1 MRESVSDQ
9 MSLAD
14 SRGPS
19 RLFWVTVAGLSLL
32 VLVCAVVVA
41 FNAAVLGG
49 IGIAFV
55 AGLAVISTIA
65 VIGIL
70 STQPGANSAARRKS
84 DRGTIYSQA
93 FFDSAAPSLITRNGT
108 PVHANQAYF
117 EFARLLKDD
126 SSEFLSSD
134 FATDEGVPPGIDRL
148 FSSGDGEMASALFR
162 LHHVSPDS
170 SGAEE
175 IIDYLS
181 AENGLRKFKI
191 TVRRLGGPNRSQ
203 NGSLFLWQISDIT
216 RQDGAGESHL
226 SHAPV
231 GLFSIRPDGQIIA
244 MNKVLLRWLGVED
257 DPPPSHIR
265 DFIENS
271 ESLLQSTIVPGR
283 TVRTDTR
290 LITRKD
296 IVTPTIMVGGWESL
310 KSGAVICNVALY
322 GHSTL
327 AQSETD
333 NTRPGRGDS
342 QGQNPALSANG
353 DRRSAQ
359 KKDETSLSGFASA
372 PVGMLE
378 LSLADLSTP
387 LMEARLL
394 KANPAFER
402 MSGGLDWS
410 NKIFGELFA
419 PHSTEHRF
427 LDLSPEQTDAD
438 KPFDAVL
445 LGGETLPVSVYI
457 VPDKRQVNLFA
468 DEEPETSQSQT
479 VWVFLVDVSA
489 RKSLEDQL
497 VQSQKMQAI
506 GQLAA
511 GVAHDFNNLLTAIRL
526 NTDELLQ
533 RHPVGDPS
541 YPELQN
547 INSTGLRAGALVKKL
562 LAFSRKQTRRME
574 MLSITDTLS
583 DMVVT
588 LRQTLGE
595 KAKLVMVHG
604 RNLPPVIADKSQIDT
619 VLMNLC
625 VNARDAMAEQGGGT
639 ITVKSAE
646 LVRSEIKDPVLATSL
661 RALPGD
667 HFVTI
672 EVSDTGTGM
681 SEEVKAKIF
690 EPFFTTKEQGKGT
703 GLGLATVYGIV
714 QQTGGHLDVQSKLGK
729 GTTFRITLPVADPS
743 KLPADVEP
751 VKPATPL
758 EPRKPA
764 DLAGQGTIL
773 FVEDE
778 ASVRVIAA
786 KTLRKR
792 GYTVIEAEDGE
803 EALEILED
811 GDHTFDMMI
820 SDVVM
825 PGMDGPTLLKEGRAL
840 LGEARIVFI
849 SGYAE
854 EHFSDLLS
862 EEPDV
867 TFLPKPFTLV
877 QLAEKVKSEIGEA
890 Q

>member
-1 MRESVSDQ
+1 MMGGAEGQTVSPERNAGTDW
-9 MSLAD
+9 
-14 SRGPS
+14 
-19 RLFWVTVAGLSLL
+19 FWLPIAGLSLI
-32 VLVCAVVVA
+32 VLAC
-41 FNAAVLGG
+41 
-49 IGIAFV
+49 
-55 AGLAVISTIA
+55 AGLAGINAAALGWLGISFIMGLAVTSAIA
-65 VIGIL
+65 VIGL
-70 STQPGANSAARRKS
+70 LAVRRKS
-84 DRGTIYSQA
+84 APGDRRQSVRGNIYSQA
-93 FFDSAAPSLITRNGT
+93 FFDSSEPALITQNGK

-117 EFARLLKDD
+117 DFARDLGGP
-126 SSEFLSSD
+126 SSETAAD
-134 FATDEGVPPGIDRL
+134 RGGPPGIDRL
-148 FSSGDGEMASALFR
+148 FSSTGDEMASAIFR
-162 LHHVSPDS
+162 LHHISPDS

-181 AENGLRKFKI
+181 PDLGLRRYKFA
-191 TVRRLGGPNRSQ
+191 VRRLSGSAGQPGGES
-203 NGSLFLWQISDIT
+203 FIWQISDVTEI
-216 RQDGAGESHL
+216 QSVGDSLL

-231 GLFSIRPDGQIIA
+231 GLFSIRAEGNIIA
-244 MNKVLLRWLGVED
+244 MNKVLSLWLGVED

-265 DFIENS
+265 EFIENPD
-271 ESLLQSTIVPGR
+271 SLLQSTAVAGR

-290 LITRKD
+290 LITRKN
-296 IVTPTIMVGGWESL
+296 IVTPTVMVGSWEAL
-310 KSGAVICNVALY
+310 DGGKVICNVALY

-327 AQSETD
+327 AQPHLGDRGEAA
-333 NTRPGRGDS
+333 NTGQS
-342 QGQNPALSANG
+342 QNSNSTAALSSSKG
-353 DRRSAQ
+353 GSEQ
-359 KKDETSLSGFASA
+359 SLSGFASA

-378 LSLADLSTP
+378 LSLPDLSTA
-387 LMEARLL
+387 LAEAKLV

-402 MSGGLDWS
+402 MSEGSDRKS
-410 NKIFGELFA
+410 ETFGDLFA
-419 PHSTEHRF
+419 PNSTEHRF
-427 LDLSPEQTDAD
+427 LELSPDQTDAD
-438 KPFDAVL
+438 KPFDAILV
-445 LGGETLPVSVYI
+445 GTQSLPVSVYI
-457 VPDKRQVNLFA
+457 VPDKRQTPRHIDPLA
-468 DEEPETSQSQT
+468 DTSLDQNKGRA
-479 VWVFLVDVSA
+479 VWVFMVDVSA

-574 MLSITDTLS
+574 MLSVTDTLS

-646 LVRSEIKDPVLATSL
+646 LIRSEIKDPVLAGSL
-661 RALPGD
+661 RGLPGD

-681 SEEVKAKIF
+681 SDEVKAKIF

-714 QQTGGHLDVQSKLGK
+714 QQTGGHLDVQSELGK

-743 KLPADVEP
+743 KLPSEVELS
-751 VKPATPL
+751 KPSAPP

-811 GDHTFDMMI
+811 GDHIFDMMI

-825 PGMDGPTLLKEGRAL
+825 PGMDGPTLLKEGRSL
-840 LGEARIVFI
+840 LDDARIVFI

>member
-1 MRESVSDQ
+1 MRESLSEQPVSNGSD
-9 MSLAD
+9 
-14 SRGPS
+14 RRTGG
-19 RLFWVTVAGLSLL
+19 FWALVIGLSLL
-32 VLVCAVVVA
+32 ILICAAVVVL
-41 FNAAVLGG
+41 NAAILGWLG
-49 IGIAFV
+49 ISFIAGIAIIS
-55 AGLAVISTIA
+55 VIA
-65 VIGIL
+65 LIGIL
-70 STQPGANSAARRKS
+70 VVQRPSKNGRRGVS
-84 DRGTIYSQA
+84 GWGTLYSQA
-93 FFDSAAPSLITRNGT
+93 FFDSAEPSLITQNGN
-108 PVHANQAYF
+108 PVQANQAYLD
-117 EFARLLKDD
+117 FARAVSDTPSDIAAD
-126 SSEFLSSD
+126 SAS
-134 FATDEGVPPGIDRL
+134 PPGIDRI
-148 FSSGDGEMASALFR
+148 FSSGSDEMASALFR
-162 LHHVSPDS
+162 LHHISPDS
-170 SGAEE
+170 SGGEE
-175 IIDYLS
+175 FIEHVS
-181 AENGLRKFKI
+181 SENRLRRFKVS
-191 TVRRLGGPNRSQ
+191 VRRLNGHNRHES
-203 NGSLFLWQISDIT
+203 GSAFLWQISDVT
-216 RQDGAGESHL
+216 QQDGAGEGFL

-231 GLFSIRPDGQIIA
+231 GLFSIRPDGQILA
-244 MNKVLLRWLGVED
+244 MNKVLLRWLGIED
-257 DPPPSHIR
+257 EPAPSHIR
-265 DFIENS
+265 DFIENPD
-271 ESLLQSTIVPGR
+271 SLLQSTAVAGR
-283 TVRTDTR
+283 TVRADTR
-290 LITRKD
+290 LITRKNV
-296 IVTPTIMVGGWESL
+296 VTPTVMVGGWESL
-310 KSGAVICNVALY
+310 RTGGLICNVALY

-327 AQSETD
+327 AQPETSS
-333 NTRPGRGDS
+333 GR
-342 QGQNPALSANG
+342 QNSRQDQNASLAETG
-353 DRRSAQ
+353 DRRSGRENQ
-359 KKDETSLSGFASA
+359 EGTLSGFASA

-378 LSLADLSTP
+378 LRLPDLSTA
-387 LMEARLL
+387 LAEAQLIRV
-394 KANPAFER
+394 NPAFGR
-402 MSGGLDWS
+402 MSEGLDWS
-410 NKIFGELFA
+410 NKKFGELFA
-419 PHSTEHRF
+419 SHSTEHRF

-438 KPFDAVL
+438 KPFEAVL
-445 LGGETLPVSVYI
+445 LGEPALPVSVYI
-457 VPDKRQVNLFA
+457 VPDKRQVNLLA
-468 DEEPETSQSQT
+468 EEGAEPPQSQT

-625 VNARDAMAEQGGGT
+625 VNARDAMADQGGGT

-646 LVRSEIKDPVLATSL
+646 LFRSEIKDPVLAGSL
-661 RALPGD
+661 RGLPGD

-681 SEEVKAKIF
+681 SDEVKAKIF

-743 KLPADVEP
+743 KLPADIEP
-751 VKPATPL
+751 AKSSTPL
-758 EPRKPA
+758 EARKPA

-778 ASVRVIAA
+778 ASVRIIAA